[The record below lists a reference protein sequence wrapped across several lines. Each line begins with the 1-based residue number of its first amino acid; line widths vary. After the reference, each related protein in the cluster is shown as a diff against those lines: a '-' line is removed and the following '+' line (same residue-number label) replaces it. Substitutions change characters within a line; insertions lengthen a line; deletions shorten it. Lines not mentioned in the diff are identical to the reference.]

1 MRIIGVDVGGTQI
14 KIGLVQDDL
23 EVLYRNEKP
32 TPGSAQGIVD
42 LIHEMITG
50 VWRHVPGAP
59 VGISFAGT
67 WDNEG
72 CVTANQLGLKKAPV
86 KRMLAETFG
95 ISIPVANDAV
105 CALMAEH
112 RYGAL
117 KGTETGILLT
127 LGTGIGGGII
137 VHGHPLHGHQGL
149 HGELGHMITHIDGH
163 ACGCGQKGCWEQY
176 AAAKALGIMAA
187 PVTSKELVDRVRDGH
202 KSDVW
207 QQYIKEVTIG
217 IQSLMMIFMPE
228 VIAIGGGL
236 SNAGEIVVDSIR
248 EAVEDTSAFRTYCP
262 FTRIVPAHFRNDAGI
277 IGAVALAEGIL
288 SSGIKHSFG

>member
-1 MRIIGVDVGGTQI
+1 MKIIGVDVGGTQI
-14 KIGLVQDDL
+14 KTGVVQGNL
-23 EVLYRNEKP
+23 EVFHRDERP
-32 TPGSAQGIVD
+32 TPGTAQDIVNRV
-42 LIHEMITG
+42 HEM
-50 VWRHVPGAP
+50 VRDAWRHAPGAP

-86 KRMLAETFG
+86 KRMLDEAFG
-95 ISIPVANDAV
+95 ISIPVENDAV

-127 LGTGIGGGII
+127 LGTGIGGGVI
-137 VHGHPLHGHQGL
+137 VHGQPLRGHQGL

-176 AAAKALGIMAA
+176 AAARALGIMAA
-187 PVTSKELVDRVRDGH
+187 PMSTKELVDRVRDGH

-236 SNAGEIVVDSIR
+236 SNAGEIVVSSIR
-248 EAVEDTSAFRTYCP
+248 EAVENTSAFKTYCP
-262 FTRIVPAHFRNDAGI
+262 FTRVVPAQFRNDAGI
-277 IGAVALAEGIL
+277 IGAVALAEGNL
-288 SSGIKHSFG
+288 